1 MAGGS
6 SGAPREAPR
15 RADGL
20 IVTSVEERVTRRPE
34 QVWSRSLVAASLLA
48 FVVLG
53 LPDGM
58 LGVAWPAVRH
68 GFGLPLAALGELLV
82 ALLIGYLCITSI
94 TGRCLRRFGTGK
106 VLLASALSGTAGAA
120 LFASSPWWGGVVGA
134 AALLG
139 VAGGGVD
146 AGLNTVVALD
156 GESRLMNLL
165 HGCYGIGAACGPLVV
180 TLTLVATSTWRPAYI
195 VLMVLE
201 AVMAVTWVVMRNRFP
216 RLPAVTDEPASPT
229 APTDRALRGMLVL
242 SFGVFFFAA
251 ALESTTASWAASYL
265 RGPVGLSAVWAGL
278 AVFVFETGLT
288 LGRLVA
294 AWVSPRW
301 IPERIARF
309 GIVGSVVGSAAL
321 WADLGPGAT
330 VVALGLLGFSLGPVF
345 PALML
350 LTPVRLGQGTTV
362 HAVGWQL
369 AAAATGGVGVA
380 ALVGLVLQAVGLG
393 GFGPVLVLLALV
405 LGSLVLASERKA
417 VPQLPVDHAVGVG
430 AASG

>member
-1 MAGGS
+1 MATTVEV
-6 SGAPREAPR
+6 GA
-15 RADGL
+15 
-20 IVTSVEERVTRRPE
+20 TRRPE
-34 QVWSRSLVAASLLA
+34 RGWTGGLVAASLFA

-53 LPDGM
+53 VPDGM

-94 TGRCLRRFGTGK
+94 TGRCLRRFGTGT
-106 VLLASALSGTAGAA
+106 VLLASAVAGTAGAG
-120 LFASSPWWGGVVGA
+120 LFASSPSWAGVVGA
-134 AALLG
+134 AWLLG

-156 GESRLMNLL
+156 GDSRLMNLL

-180 TLTLVATSTWRPAYI
+180 TVALVATSTWRPAYLA
-195 VLMVLE
+195 LMMLE
-201 AVMAVTWVVMRNRFP
+201 AVLAVTWVALRNRFP
-216 RLPAVTDEPASPT
+216 RLPPASD
-229 APTDRALRGMLVL
+229 DRSSESSLPAESENDPVSPGSSARRGILVL

-278 AVFVFETGLT
+278 AVFVFEAGLT
-288 LGRLVA
+288 VGRMTA
-294 AWVSPRW
+294 ALISPRW
-301 IPERIARF
+301 IPERIARL
-309 GIVGSVVGSAAL
+309 GIVGSVMGSAAL
-321 WADLGPGAT
+321 WADPGAAAT
-330 VVALGLLGFSLGPVF
+330 VVALGLLGFTLGPVF

-350 LTPVRLGQGTTV
+350 LTPVRLGQQTAV

-380 ALVGLVLQAVGLG
+380 AVVGVVLQEVGLG
-393 GFGPVLVLLALV
+393 GFGPVLVVLALL

-417 VPQLPVDHAVGVG
+417 VPALRDDQGLGVG
-430 AASG
+430 LASGVTATG

>member
-1 MAGGS
+1 
-6 SGAPREAPR
+6 
-15 RADGL
+15 
-20 IVTSVEERVTRRPE
+20 
-34 QVWSRSLVAASLLA
+34 VWSRSLVAASLLA

-68 GFGLPLAALGELLV
+68 GFGLPLAALGELLL
-82 ALLIGYLCITSI
+82 ALLIGYLSITSI

-106 VLLASALSGTAGAA
+106 VLLASAVAGTAGAA

-165 HGCYGIGAACGPLVV
+165 HGCYGIGAACGPLLV
-180 TLTLVATSTWRPAYI
+180 TIALVATSTWRPAYI

-201 AVMAVTWVVMRNRFP
+201 GVMAVTWVVMRNRFP
-216 RLPAVTDEPASPT
+216 RLPAATEEPAAPTAPVTPT
-229 APTDRALRGMLVL
+229 APTERAVRGMLVL

-278 AVFVFETGLT
+278 AVFVFESGLT

-321 WADLGPGAT
+321 WADLGRGAT

-350 LTPVRLGQGTTV
+350 LTPVRLGQGRTV

-380 ALVGLVLQAVGLG
+380 ALVGIVLQAVGLG

-417 VPQLPVDHAVGVG
+417 VPLLAGDQAVGVG
-430 AASG
+430 VARG